1 MINYIIHFIV
11 YTLAMCAVLMIG
23 FIVYKKTITNS
34 PLKKNSALK
43 IVDMLNLPDRKILYI
58 IECCNEK
65 FLIASSNDKVSFIS
79 KINDKKPVLENRQ
92 NENEPTENPR
102 NRGNLKSL
110 LKDLSDKNQLKRGN
124 L

>member
-1 MINYIIHFIV
+1 
-11 YTLAMCAVLMIG
+11 MCAVLMIG